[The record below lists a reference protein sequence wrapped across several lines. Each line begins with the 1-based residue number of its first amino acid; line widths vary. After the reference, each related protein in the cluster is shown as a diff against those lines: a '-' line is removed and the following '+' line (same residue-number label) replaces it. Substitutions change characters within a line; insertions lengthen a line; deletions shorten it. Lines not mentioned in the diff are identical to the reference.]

1 METDFGKIKK
11 AEEKNLED
19 ILIAEKREWEKMSLS
34 QRFVRKLK
42 NKFIRS
48 HEFRDNG
55 FKIESDRSQRPKIVV
70 YTCIA
75 GNYDRVIEP
84 NFEFKNV
91 DYILF
96 TDEKIKSE
104 KWKVLPIPNNCRQ
117 ESPVLTNRYVK
128 MHPHE
133 IFGEDYEY
141 SIYIDGNIK
150 VVGDVTPMTY
160 VVKKL
165 GLALHRHSMRDDIRK
180 EVYACISQKKG
191 NKQKLLEQLNDYKRD
206 GFPKRFGMLECNVIV
221 VRLDN
226 DKAREILNDWWKEFI
241 RSGSMRDQIS
251 LPYVIWKKGYTIDDI
266 GNLGYNVYRNPK
278 LRKMEHKK

>member
-1 METDFGKIKK
+1 MEVDFGIIKK

-19 ILIAEKREWEKMSLS
+19 ILIAEKKEWEEMSLP

-42 NKFIRS
+42 NIFIRS
-48 HEFRDNG
+48 HDFRDND
-55 FKIESDRSQRPKIVV
+55 FKVKSDKSQRPKIAV
-70 YTCIA
+70 YSCIV
-75 GNYDRVIEP
+75 GDYDKVIEP

-104 KWKVLPIPNNCRQ
+104 KWKVLPVPDNCKQ
-117 ESPVLTNRYVK
+117 KSSVLTNRYIK
-128 MHPHE
+128 MHPYE
-133 IFGEDYEY
+133 IFGEEYEY

-160 VVKKL
+160 VVEKL

-191 NKQKLLEQLNDYKRD
+191 NKQKLLEQLNDYKRG

-221 VRLDN
+221 ARLDN